1 MLASWEVRWFCAGEP
16 DPGAVALFP
25 EFEWSA
31 IEARRDVYLRLPNAA
46 DLGIKQ
52 RQGRLEVK
60 GRRLVVPDVQLTP
73 DAIGN
78 LEQWIKWI
86 CHGAELGAL
95 LESLEGI
102 DSLGIQVHKQRIQRK
117 FRLGDTLE
125 EVAIRERLDRG
136 AYLEL
141 ARIQVQGERW
151 WSLGI
156 EAFPADYEMPKQV
169 KELVYLLL
177 KDASIQLPGTWSQS
191 YPAWLTQFTA
201 VGS

>member
-16 DPGAVALFP
+16 DPSAVTLFP

-52 RQGRLEVK
+52 REGRFEVK
-60 GRRLVVPDVQLTP
+60 RRRIVVPDVQLAP

-86 CHGAELGAL
+86 CQGAELGAL
-95 LESLEGI
+95 FKSLEEI
-102 DSLGIQVHKQRIQRK
+102 DSLGIQVHKQRVRRK
-117 FRLGDTLE
+117 FRLGDIPK
-125 EVAIRERLDRG
+125 EVAINKRLDRG

-141 ARIQVQGERW
+141 ARIQVQSQLW
-151 WSLGI
+151 WSLGV
-156 EAFPADYEMPKQV
+156 EAFPADYEMPRQV
-169 KELVYLLL
+169 KELIYLLL
-177 KDASIQLPGTWSQS
+177 KDTSIQLPGTWSQS
-191 YPAWLTQFTA
+191 YPAWLTQFTT